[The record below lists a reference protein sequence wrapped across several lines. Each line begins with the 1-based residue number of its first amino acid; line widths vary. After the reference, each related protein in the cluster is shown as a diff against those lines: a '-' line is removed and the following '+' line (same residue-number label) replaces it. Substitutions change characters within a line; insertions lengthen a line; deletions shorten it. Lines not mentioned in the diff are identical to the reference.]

1 MLVNLTHVDLNVG
14 LNVLRTAHVAQRCHA
29 QAQASFEPLELRA
42 ARQSRLDALKT
53 AGDVVAEYLHSRPR
67 GGQDGAQL
75 ESAQPEG
82 DAAPGSLRPGTE
94 ACGPGIATPTP
105 ASPSSD
111 RLPSSQTPIEFWHG
125 QSNAITE
132 RA

>member
-1 MLVNLTHVDLNVG
+1 MLANLTHVDLNVG

-42 ARQSRLDALKT
+42 ARQSRLEALKT

-67 GGQDGAQL
+67 GGQDGIRI
-75 ESAQPEG
+75 ESSQPEG
-82 DAAPGSLRPGTE
+82 NVAPETPRPGTAASE
-94 ACGPGIATPTP
+94 PGVNTPTP